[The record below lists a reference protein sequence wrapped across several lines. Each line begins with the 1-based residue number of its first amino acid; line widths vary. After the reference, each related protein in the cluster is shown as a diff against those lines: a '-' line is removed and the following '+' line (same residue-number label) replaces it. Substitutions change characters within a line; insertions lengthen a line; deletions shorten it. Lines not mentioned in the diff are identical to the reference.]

1 MEPRFTR
8 GEYFLLEIAVEHEWS
23 ISGLIDSELELHLNK
38 KGHGLTR
45 ASLLESLYRL
55 LSSGLIYAK
64 NEVDGFI
71 LTYEQI
77 ECALNEP
84 PMRVFSAGE
93 KKHTSY
99 GLTPE
104 GGAQWEAFAAPDWE
118 KYVEG
123 GETFSD
129 EDEDEYGIWELI
141 CADKEWLERYV
152 ESICFHQRLEVS
164 LESVEWDYVAPW
176 EVTYWKQ
183 LEGAHILRFQAQ
195 DKSEAEDY
203 QGSPPAS
210 PEWHRGLWCV
220 WR

>member
-8 GEYFLLEIAVEHEWS
+8 GEYWLLEIAVEHEWS

-45 ASLLESLYRL
+45 ASLLKSLYRL

-71 LTYEQI
+71 STYEQI

-84 PMRVFSAGE
+84 PMRIVPAGVE
-93 KKHTSY
+93 KHTSY

-129 EDEDEYGIWELI
+129 EDEYENETWELM
-141 CADKEWLERYV
+141 CADKDWLERYF
-152 ESICFHQRLEVS
+152 ESICFHQQLEVS
-164 LESVEWDYVAPW
+164 LESIEWDYISPW

-183 LEGAHILRFQAQ
+183 LEGAHILRFQDQ
-195 DKSEAEDY
+195 DKSEVEDY
-203 QGSPPAS
+203 ERSLSPN
-210 PEWHRGLWCV
+210 PEWYRSVWCV

>member
-8 GEYFLLEIAVEHEWS
+8 GEYWLLEIAVEHEWS
-23 ISGLIDSELELHLNK
+23 ISGLIDRELELHLNK

-45 ASLLESLYRL
+45 ASLLETLYRL

-71 LTYEQI
+71 STYEQI

-99 GLTPE
+99 GLTQE

-118 KYVEG
+118 KYVDG

-195 DKSEAEDY
+195 DKSETEDY
-203 QGSPPAS
+203 QGSPPSS

>member
-8 GEYFLLEIAVEHEWS
+8 GEYWLLEIAVEHEWH
-23 ISGLIDSELELHLNK
+23 ISELIDSELELHLNK

-45 ASLLESLYRL
+45 ASLLNSLYRL

-71 LTYEQI
+71 STYEQI

-84 PMRVFSAGE
+84 PAGIAPAGE
-93 KKHTSY
+93 EKFTSY
-99 GLTPE
+99 GLTEE
-104 GGAQWEAFAAPDWE
+104 GGAHWEAFAAPDWE

-123 GETFSD
+123 GEMFSD
-129 EDEDEYGIWELI
+129 EDEYENGIWEVM
-141 CADKEWLERYV
+141 CADKEWLERYC
-152 ESICFHQRLEVS
+152 ESICFHQQLEVS
-164 LESVEWDYVAPW
+164 VESVEWDYAAPW
-176 EVTYWKQ
+176 GVTYWKQ

-203 QGSPPAS
+203 ERSPPS
-210 PEWHRGLWCV
+210 PEWYRSVWCV

>member
-8 GEYFLLEIAVEHEWS
+8 GEYWLLEIVVEHEWN
-23 ISGLIDSELELHLNK
+23 ISGLINNELELHLNK

-71 LTYEQI
+71 STYEQI

-84 PMRVFSAGE
+84 PMRIVPAGVE
-93 KKHTSY
+93 KHTSY

-129 EDEDEYGIWELI
+129 EDEYENEIWELM
-141 CADKEWLERYV
+141 CADKEWLERYF
-152 ESICFHQRLEVS
+152 ESICFHQQLEVS
-164 LESVEWDYVAPW
+164 LESIEWDYISPW

-183 LEGAHILRFQAQ
+183 LEGAHILRFQDQ
-195 DKSEAEDY
+195 DKSEVEDY
-203 QGSPPAS
+203 ERSLSPN
-210 PEWHRGLWCV
+210 PEWYRSVWCV

>member
-8 GEYFLLEIAVEHEWS
+8 GEYWLLEIAVEHEWS
-23 ISGLIDSELELHLNK
+23 VSGLIDNELELHLNK

-71 LTYEQI
+71 STYEQI
-77 ECALNEP
+77 EAALNEP
-84 PMRVFSAGE
+84 PGGIFPAGVE
-93 KKHTSY
+93 KYTSY
-99 GLTPE
+99 GLTAE

-129 EDEDEYGIWELI
+129 EDEYENGIWEVM
-141 CADKEWLERYV
+141 CADKEWLERYF
-152 ESICFHQRLEVS
+152 ESMCFYHQLEVS
-164 LESVEWDYVAPW
+164 LASIEWDYIAPW

-183 LEGAHILRFQAQ
+183 LEGAHILRFQDQ
-195 DKSEAEDY
+195 EKSETEDY
-203 QGSPPAS
+203 ERSPPPNPAWYHS
-210 PEWHRGLWCV
+210 VWCV

>member
-71 LTYEQI
+71 STYEQI

-84 PMRVFSAGE
+84 PMRIVPAGVE
-93 KKHTSY
+93 KHTSY

-104 GGAQWEAFAAPDWE
+104 GGAQWEAFAAPDWK
-118 KYVEG
+118 KYVEA

-129 EDEDEYGIWELI
+129 EDEYENGIWEVM
-141 CADKEWLERYV
+141 CADKDWLERYF
-152 ESICFHQRLEVS
+152 ESICFHQQLEVS
-164 LESVEWDYVAPW
+164 LESVEWDYISPW

-195 DKSEAEDY
+195 DKSEVEDY
-203 QGSPPAS
+203 ERSPPPN
-210 PEWHRGLWCV
+210 PEWYRSVWCV

>member
-8 GEYFLLEIAVEHEWS
+8 GEYWLLEIAVEHEWS

-38 KGHGLTR
+38 KGHELTR

-71 LTYEQI
+71 STYEQI

-84 PMRVFSAGE
+84 PGGIAPAGE
-93 KKHTSY
+93 EKHTSY
-99 GLTPE
+99 GLTQE

-176 EVTYWKQ
+176 GVMYWKQ
-183 LEGAHILRFQAQ
+183 LEGAHILRFQTQ

-203 QGSPPAS
+203 QGSPPSS

>member
-8 GEYFLLEIAVEHEWS
+8 GEYWLLEIAVEHEWS
-23 ISGLIDSELELHLNK
+23 ISGLIDRELELHLNK

-45 ASLLESLYRL
+45 AALLENLYRL

-71 LTYEQI
+71 STYEQI

-84 PMRVFSAGE
+84 PGGIAPAGE
-93 KKHTSY
+93 EKHTSY
-99 GLTPE
+99 GLTQE

-176 EVTYWKQ
+176 GVTYWKQ

-195 DKSEAEDY
+195 DKSETEDY
-203 QGSPPAS
+203 QGSPPSS
-210 PEWHRGLWCV
+210 PEWHRGRWCV

>member
-8 GEYFLLEIAVEHEWS
+8 GEYWLLEIAVEHEWS

-71 LTYEQI
+71 STYEQI
-77 ECALNEP
+77 EAALNEP
-84 PMRVFSAGE
+84 PGGIFPAGVE
-93 KKHTSY
+93 KYTSY
-99 GLTPE
+99 GLTQE

-118 KYVEG
+118 KYVVEMSEG
-123 GETFSD
+123 
-129 EDEDEYGIWELI
+129 EDESGYERYELI
-141 CADKEWLERYV
+141 CADKEWLEKYF
-152 ESICFHQRLEVS
+152 ESFCFYHQIEVS
-164 LESVEWDYVAPW
+164 LVSVAWDYIAPW

-183 LEGAHILRFQAQ
+183 LEGAHILRFQER
-195 DKSEAEDY
+195 DESEVEDY
-203 QGSPPAS
+203 ERSRTPN
-210 PEWHRGLWCV
+210 PEWYRSVWCV

>member
-8 GEYFLLEIAVEHEWS
+8 GEYWLLEIAVEHEWS
-23 ISGLIDSELELHLNK
+23 ISGLIDNELELHLNK

-64 NEVDGFI
+64 NEVDGF
-71 LTYEQI
+71 LSTYEQI

-84 PMRVFSAGE
+84 PGGIFPAGVE
-93 KKHTSY
+93 KYTSY
-99 GLTPE
+99 GLTQE

-118 KYVEG
+118 KYIVEMDEG
-123 GETFSD
+123 
-129 EDEDEYGIWELI
+129 EDESGDELWELI
-141 CADKEWLERYV
+141 CADKEWLERV
-152 ESICFHQRLEVS
+152 LESFCFDHQLEVPLAS
-164 LESVEWDYVAPW
+164 MEWDYIAPW
-176 EVTYWKQ
+176 QATYWKQ

-195 DKSEAEDY
+195 EKSEVENY
-203 QGSPPAS
+203 GPSPPPN
-210 PEWHRGLWCV
+210 PEWYHSVWCV

>member
-8 GEYFLLEIAVEHEWS
+8 GEYWLLEIAVEHEWH
-23 ISGLIDSELELHLNK
+23 ISELIDSELELHLNK

-45 ASLLESLYRL
+45 ASLLNSLYRL

-71 LTYEQI
+71 STYEQI

-84 PMRVFSAGE
+84 PGEIAPAGE
-93 KKHTSY
+93 EKYTSY
-99 GLTPE
+99 GLTQE

-118 KYVEG
+118 KYVESSV
-123 GETFSD
+123 FSD
-129 EDEDEYGIWELI
+129 ADESENEIWEVM
-141 CADKEWLERYV
+141 CADKEWLEKYFD
-152 ESICFHQRLEVS
+152 SMCFHQQLEVS
-164 LESVEWDYVAPW
+164 VESVAWDYAAPW

-203 QGSPPAS
+203 ERSPPPS
-210 PEWHRGLWCV
+210 PEWYRSVWCV